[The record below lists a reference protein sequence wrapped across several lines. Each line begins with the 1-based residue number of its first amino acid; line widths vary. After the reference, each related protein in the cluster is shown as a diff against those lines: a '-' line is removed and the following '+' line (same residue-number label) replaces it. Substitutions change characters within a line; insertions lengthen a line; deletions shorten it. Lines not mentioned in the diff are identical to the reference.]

1 MSRGLGSTLMVHPSA
16 NPTGGSVGGGGGGE
30 ADLASEGLLGP
41 STGTLKTARR
51 RDKAREAEQ
60 DALQRLA
67 EQRAVKR
74 QRQLAADGLGSLPLL
89 PEPPLPQQL
98 GMPQQ
103 HRIPLP
109 PAPPAPPPPPRMCLD
124 PAPLRQP
131 ATTMRG
137 TIGAV
142 SSTIG
147 AVGGARDA
155 VSSTWGALSSTRDAV
170 SSTMPQ
176 SGDAVS
182 ELQRLYDEEE
192 EEDDDEMNEDDEI
205 GTRSGRAQAEM
216 MDEDEGAALCTTCGG
231 SAAAS
236 GRGALVCCAPAADGC
251 GRFYHLGCLTPPLK
265 KRPPRLHQWHCASC
279 RALEAER
286 LRSQARTQRGNVA
299 AGGRPLAAALST
311 YELEQQE
318 TMRRNQREL
327 EARGLK

>member
-1 MSRGLGSTLMVHPSA
+1 V
-16 NPTGGSVGGGGGGE
+16 V
-30 ADLASEGLLGP
+30 
-41 STGTLKTARR
+41 
-51 RDKAREAEQ
+51 
-60 DALQRLA
+60 
-67 EQRAVKR
+67 
-74 QRQLAADGLGSLPLL
+74 
-89 PEPPLPQQL
+89 
-98 GMPQQ
+98 
-103 HRIPLP
+103 
-109 PAPPAPPPPPRMCLD
+109 LD
-124 PAPLRQP
+124 TAPLGLP

-142 SSTIG
+142 SSTFG
-147 AVGGARDA
+147 GVGGARDSVSSTLGA
-155 VSSTWGALSSTRDAV
+155 VSSTWNAV
-170 SSTMPQ
+170 SSTWNAVSSATPL

-192 EEDDDEMNEDDEI
+192 EEEDDEMMEEDEI
-205 GTRSGRAQAEM
+205 WTRSGRAQAEM
-216 MDEDEGAALCTTCGG
+216 MDEDEGVALCTTCGG
-231 SAAAS
+231 SAAAA

-286 LRSQARTQRGNVA
+286 LRAQARTQRGNVA
-299 AGGRPLAAALST
+299 AGGRPLAAALSA

>member
-16 NPTGGSVGGGGGGE
+16 NPTGGSAGGSVGGGGGGE

-67 EQRAVKR
+67 EQRAVKK
-74 QRQLAADGLGSLPLL
+74 QRQQAADGIGLPVSSLPLL
-89 PEPPLPQQL
+89 PVPPLPQQQRI
-98 GMPQQ
+98 PQQ
-103 HRIPLP
+103 RIPLP
-109 PAPPAPPPPPRMCLD
+109 PAPPAPPPPPRMHLAA
-124 PAPLRQP
+124 APLRLP
-131 ATTMRG
+131 ATAMRG
-137 TIGAV
+137 TSG
-142 SSTIG
+142 G
-147 AVGGARDA
+147 VGGARDA
-155 VSSTWGALSSTRDAV
+155 VSSTI
-170 SSTMPQ
+170 
-176 SGDAVS
+176 DAVS

-192 EEDDDEMNEDDEI
+192 EEDNEEMKEEDEL
-205 GTRSGRAQAEM
+205 GTRSGRARAEM
-216 MDEDEGAALCTTCGG
+216 MDEDKGAALCTICGG
-231 SAAAS
+231 SAAAA

-265 KRPPRLHQWHCASC
+265 KRPPRLHQWHCPTC

-286 LRSQARTQRGNVA
+286 LRYQARTQRGTVA
-299 AGGRPLAAALST
+299 AGGRPLAAALSA

>member
-1 MSRGLGSTLMVHPSA
+1 MVHPSA
-16 NPTGGSVGGGGGGE
+16 NPTDWSVGGGGGGE
-30 ADLASEGLLGP
+30 GDLASEGLSGP

-74 QRQLAADGLGSLPLL
+74 QRQPAADGLGSLPLL
-89 PEPPLPQQL
+89 PVPPLPQQL

-109 PAPPAPPPPPRMCLD
+109 PAPPAPPPPPRMLLD
-124 PAPLRQP
+124 TAPHGLP

-137 TIGAV
+137 TLGAV
-142 SSTIG
+142 SSTFG
-147 AVGGARDA
+147 GVGGARDA
-155 VSSTWGALSSTRDAV
+155 VSSTRGAV
-170 SSTMPQ
+170 SSTWNAVSSATPL

-192 EEDDDEMNEDDEI
+192 EEEEDEMMEEDEI
-205 GTRSGRAQAEM
+205 WTRSGRAQAEM
-216 MDEDEGAALCTTCGG
+216 MDEDKGVALCTTCGG
-231 SAAAS
+231 SAAAA

-286 LRSQARTQRGNVA
+286 LRAQARTQRGNVA
-299 AGGRPLAAALST
+299 AGGRPLAAALSA

>member
-1 MSRGLGSTLMVHPSA
+1 MTHPSA
-16 NPTGGSVGGGGGGE
+16 NPTDWSVGGGGGGE
-30 ADLASEGLLGP
+30 GDLASEGLSGP

-74 QRQLAADGLGSLPLL
+74 QRQPAADGLGSLPLL
-89 PEPPLPQQL
+89 PVPPLPQQL

-109 PAPPAPPPPPRMCLD
+109 PAPPAPPPPPRVVLD
-124 PAPLRQP
+124 TAPLGLP

-142 SSTIG
+142 SSTFG
-147 AVGGARDA
+147 GVGGARDA
-155 VSSTWGALSSTRDAV
+155 VSSTLGAV
-170 SSTMPQ
+170 SSTWNAVSSATPL

-192 EEDDDEMNEDDEI
+192 EEDDEMMEEDEI
-205 GTRSGRAQAEM
+205 WTRSGRAQAEM
-216 MDEDEGAALCTTCGG
+216 MDEDEGVALCTTCGG
-231 SAAAS
+231 SAAAA

-286 LRSQARTQRGNVA
+286 LRAQARTQRGNVA
-299 AGGRPLAAALST
+299 AGGRPLAAALSA